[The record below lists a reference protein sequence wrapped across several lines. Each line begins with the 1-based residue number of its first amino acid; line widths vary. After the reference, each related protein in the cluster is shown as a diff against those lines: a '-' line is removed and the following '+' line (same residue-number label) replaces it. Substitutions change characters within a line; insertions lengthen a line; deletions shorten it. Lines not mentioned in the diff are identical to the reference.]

1 MNLATKDVRHNLGRF
16 SLTAVGIGMMLMMV
30 MGMAGIYR
38 GLIEDA
44 TLIVERIDGDLWI
57 VQRDTR
63 GPFAEVSRVPQT
75 LVYRVL
81 AVPGVVS
88 AREFVFHT
96 IQRQRAGKPL
106 RMSVLGL
113 SWPTD
118 KGEWLPLIA
127 GRPLARNHFEMIADK
142 TLGFQLQDRIV
153 LGKETYTVVG
163 ITSGMVS
170 SGGDG
175 MGIVTVSDSQAI
187 QFDSV
192 GEALRLERSA
202 RERRSGEVEV
212 FMQQP
217 QLTERLSLPASELP
231 AVSTPGIS
239 AVIARLA
246 PGADLTQV
254 TKVIASW
261 GDVSVFTKAGQE
273 ELLLQGMVDKARRQL
288 GMFRTLLTIIAAVIM
303 ALILYTLTLDKLHSI
318 ALLKLLGAPNRVIL
332 GMLLQEAIALG
343 GMGYGIAWLVG
354 QKLFPYFPRRVVI
367 TTTRWHSMW
376 TAAAW
381 AASENTRWPRAPG
394 IARCSQKPIA
404 SFCKRCPSSTG
415 SSSMAGIFV

>member
-1 MNLATKDVRHNLGRF
+1 MNLAAKDVQHNWGRF
-16 SLTAVGIGMMLMMV
+16 SLTAFGIGMMLMIV

-44 TLIVERIDGDLWI
+44 TLIVERIGGDLWI

-75 LVYRVL
+75 LVYRVQ
-81 AVPGVVS
+81 AVPGVLT

-96 IQRQRAGKPL
+96 IQRQRDGKPL

-127 GRPLARNHFEMIADK
+127 GRPLAQNHFEIVVDK
-142 TLGFQLQDRIV
+142 SLGFRLHERIK
-153 LGKETYTVVG
+153 LGKETYNVVG
-163 ITSGMVS
+163 ITRGMVS

-175 MGIVTVSDSQAI
+175 MGVVTFSDSQAI

-202 RERRSGEVEV
+202 RERRSEGIDL
-212 FMQQP
+212 FLNQP
-217 QLTERLSLPASELP
+217 QLAERFSLPTSQLP
-231 AVSTPGIS
+231 AVASPGIS
-239 AVIARLA
+239 AVIARVA
-246 PGADLTQV
+246 PGANTEDV
-254 TKVIASW
+254 REVIASW

-273 ELLLQGMVDKARRQL
+273 DLLLQGMVDKARRQL
-288 GMFRTLLTIIAAVIM
+288 GMFRVLLTIIAAVVM

-332 GMLLQEAIALG
+332 GLLLQEAIALG

-354 QKLFPYFPRRVVI
+354 QQLFPYFPRRVVVTNEDLVQLLLI
-367 TTTRWHSMW
+367 VFAISVLSSLLGIW
-376 TAAAW
+376 
-381 AASENTRWPRAPG
+381 RA
-394 IARCSQKPIA
+394 IRVKPTEA
-404 SFCKRCPSSTG
+404 LMG
-415 SSSMAGIFV
+415 

>member
-1 MNLATKDVRHNLGRF
+1 MNLALKDVQHNLGRF
-16 SLTAVGIGMMLMMV
+16 TLTAVGIGMMLMIV

-44 TLIVERIDGDLWI
+44 TLIINRIDGDLWV

-63 GPFAEVSRVPQT
+63 GPFAEVSRVPET
-75 LVYRVL
+75 LVYRVQ
-81 AVPGVVS
+81 AVPGIIN

-96 IQRQRAGKPL
+96 IQRQHDGKPL

-118 KGEWLPLIA
+118 KGEWLPLVS
-127 GRPLARNHFEMIADK
+127 GRPLARNHFEMIVDK
-142 TLGFQLQDRIV
+142 TLGFQLHETIK

-202 RERRSGEVEV
+202 RERRSAAVDI
-212 FMQQP
+212 FQNQP
-217 QLTERLSLPASELP
+217 QLVEQLAHPAAELP
-231 AVSTPGIS
+231 AVSSPAIS
-239 AVIARLA
+239 AVIARVA
-246 PGADLTQV
+246 PGANAAQAQE
-254 TKVIASW
+254 VIASW
-261 GDVSVFTKAGQE
+261 GDVSVFTKSGQE
-273 ELLLQGMVDKARRQL
+273 DLLLQGMVDKARRQL
-288 GMFRTLLTIIAAVIM
+288 GMFRTLLTIIAAVVM

-318 ALLKLLGAPNRVIL
+318 ALLKLLGAPDRTIL
-332 GMLLQEAIALG
+332 GILLQQAIALG
-343 GMGYGIAWLVG
+343 AMGYLIALAIG
-354 QKLFPYFPRRVVI
+354 RQLFPYFPRRVVI
-367 TTTRWHSMW
+367 TNEDLFQLSLIVLAISVLSSLLGIW
-376 TAAAW
+376 
-381 AASENTRWPRAPG
+381 RAMRVRPTEALMG
-394 IARCSQKPIA
+394 
-404 SFCKRCPSSTG
+404 
-415 SSSMAGIFV
+415 

>member
-1 MNLATKDVRHNLGRF
+1 MNLAIKDVQHNMGRF
-16 SLTAVGIGMMLMMV
+16 GLTAVGIGMMLMIV

-44 TLIVERIDGDLWI
+44 TLIINRIDGDLWI

-75 LVYRVL
+75 LVYRVQ

-96 IQRQRAGKPL
+96 IQRRRDDKPL

-118 KGEWLPLIA
+118 KGEWLPLVS
-127 GRPLARNHFEMIADK
+127 GRPLRQNHFEIIVDK
-142 TLGFQLQDRIV
+142 TLGYKLDDAIE
-153 LGKETYTVVG
+153 LGKETYKVVG
-163 ITSGMVS
+163 VTSGMVS

-175 MGIVTVSDSQAI
+175 MGVVTVSDSQSI

-202 RERRSGEVEV
+202 RERRAADNDL
-212 FMQQP
+212 FLNQP
-217 QLTERLSLPASELP
+217 QLVEQLSKPASQLP
-231 AVSTPGIS
+231 AVASPQIS
-239 AVIARLA
+239 AVIASVA
-246 PGADLTQV
+246 PGVNVEQIQDL
-254 TKVIASW
+254 IASW
-261 GDVSVFTKAGQE
+261 GDVSVFSQAGQE

-318 ALLKLLGAPNRVIL
+318 ALLKLLGAPDRKIL
-332 GMLLQEAIALG
+332 GILLQQAIALG
-343 GMGYGIAWLVG
+343 VMGYGIAMLMG
-354 QKLFPYFPRRVVI
+354 RQLFPHFPRRVVI
-367 TTTRWHSMW
+367 ANEDLLQLFFIVLAISVL
-376 TAAAW
+376 
-381 AASENTRWPRAPG
+381 ASLL
-394 IARCSQKPIA
+394 
-404 SFCKRCPSSTG
+404 
-415 SSSMAGIFV
+415 GIFRAMRVQPTEALMG